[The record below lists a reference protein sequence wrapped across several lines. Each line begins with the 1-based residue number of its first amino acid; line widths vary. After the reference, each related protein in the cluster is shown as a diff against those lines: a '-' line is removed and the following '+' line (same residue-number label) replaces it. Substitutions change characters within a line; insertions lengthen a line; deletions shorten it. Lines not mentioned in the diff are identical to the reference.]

1 MVLWGALGY
10 YIAHTVPSLT
20 TYVNALSSDAKHKK
34 TPRHG
39 RQGFFYLRGI
49 DSLLPPILGE
59 RAAFSKLCTG
69 ISGGHY
75 RRLPAPVLLHLYH
88 ACARRRVRLRSAY
101 AEGMPGYPARFDIFD
116 VPLDDQECYWMAKS
130 VCKISRKNLAS
141 GQTQQNFSFI
151 QAAKGRRSGEVRRK
165 GSVEEAAPWEA
176 EGISRATWYYRQAG
190 RHAGSHGDVR
200 RFLPS

>member
-1 MVLWGALGY
+1 M
-10 YIAHTVPSLT
+10 
-20 TYVNALSSDAKHKK
+20 
-34 TPRHG
+34 
-39 RQGFFYLRGI
+39 RGI

-116 VPLDDQECYWMAKS
+116 VLAWMEQAFREWYGQHGAIQGWHRNECQWIAKS
-130 VCKISRKNLAS
+130 VVRYCRRNLAS
-141 GQTQQNFSFI
+141 GDTQQNFSFI
-151 QAAKGRRSGEVRRK
+151 QAERGRKSGAKRRERMAERDAEIVARAEAGESIR
-165 GSVEEAAPWEA
+165 SV
-176 EGISRATWYYRQAG
+176 SRAIGLDDSTVRHILRRGAG
-190 RHAGSHGDVR
+190 
-200 RFLPS
+200 